1 MREVPWSTLLL
12 VAAVPMLIP
21 AVILGAVIRV
31 NHGPARRALVV
42 ALVLIEAAAVIG
54 LIIAGVRP
62 V

>member
-1 MREVPWSTLLL
+1 MREVPWPTLLL
-12 VAAVPMLIP
+12 VAAVPVLLP

-31 NHGPARRALVV
+31 NHGPVRRALVV
-42 ALVLIEAAAVIG
+42 ALVLLEVAAVAG